1 MNYVFVKYW
10 QRLYVSRQEIISFFL
25 QGELDF
31 VRHLLYNEAIK
42 WSVFKTSS
50 DLKPDPSCH
59 QEKQLHTR
67 AV

>member
-42 WSVFKTSS
+42 
-50 DLKPDPSCH
+50 
-59 QEKQLHTR
+59 
-67 AV
+67 